1 MRRSAAALLALTLAA
16 AASVP
21 LLTASPLLS
30 LTTEE
35 RAVRALDER
44 YGLEPPET
52 GFPPPGLTEL
62 FQGDIG
68 WSVKP

>member
-1 MRRSAAALLALTLAA
+1 MRRSAAALLALALA

-21 LLTASPLLS
+21 LLAASPLLS